1 MKDVLVNKITLI
13 QRSLKRIHEEYD
25 GHENELESNETK
37 QDAILLNL
45 QRACESS
52 IDIAAYLIKEN
63 ALGIPETSRN
73 AFQLLINNKLI
84 PPELGESLKK
94 MVGFR
99 NIAIHNYETVNLS
112 IVKSILDNK
121 LSDFEQFCQLILEM
135 NT

>member
-1 MKDVLVNKITLI
+1 MKEVLVNKIALI

-84 PPELGESLKK
+84 PTELGESLQK

-99 NIAIHNYETVNLS
+99 NIAIHNYETVSLS

-121 LSDFEQFCQLILEM
+121 LSDFEQFCQLMLEM